1 MQMNDA
7 KFKALLHPTG
17 NDRVVTRGEAVS
29 AGYKPDI
36 TIRDVEER
44 LTFILK
50 CEQKTDR
57 KAFLGA
63 LLKAELYAEQQCA
76 RPTLV
81 IVMQPQGNTT
91 TQQISNHIRP
101 YIWWLAGKQGG
112 RMNLACVHIMSDAEY
127 ETAIVEGEQL
137 ASTAFQQR
145 GHLLRTA
152 TQPPLPYD
160 A

>member
-1 MQMNDA
+1 MNDA
-7 KFKALLHPTG
+7 KFKALLHRTG
-17 NDRVVTRGEAVS
+17 NDRVVTQGEVVS

-36 TIRDVEER
+36 TIRDIEER
-44 LTFILK
+44 LTFILE

-81 IVMQPQGNTT
+81 IVMQPQSNTT
-91 TQQISNHIRP
+91 TRQISNHLRP
-101 YIWWLAGKQGG
+101 YIMWLADKQGG
-112 RMNLACVHIMSDAEY
+112 RMNLACVHVISDAEY

-137 ASTAFQQR
+137 ASVAFQRR

-152 TQPPLPYD
+152 TLPLRPAD
-160 A
+160 T

>member
-1 MQMNDA
+1 MNDA
-7 KFKALLHPTG
+7 KFKALSHPAG
-17 NDRVVTRGEAVS
+17 DDRIVTRGEAVS
-29 AGYKPDI
+29 AEYKPDI
-36 TIRDVEER
+36 TIRDIEER
-44 LTFILK
+44 LTFILE
-50 CEQKTDR
+50 CEQKADR

-91 TQQISNHIRP
+91 TQQICNHLRP
-101 YIWWLAGKQGG
+101 YILWLAGKQGG

-137 ASTAFQQR
+137 ASAAFQRR
-145 GHLLRTA
+145 GHLLRTG
-152 TQPPLPYD
+152 TQPLLSAD